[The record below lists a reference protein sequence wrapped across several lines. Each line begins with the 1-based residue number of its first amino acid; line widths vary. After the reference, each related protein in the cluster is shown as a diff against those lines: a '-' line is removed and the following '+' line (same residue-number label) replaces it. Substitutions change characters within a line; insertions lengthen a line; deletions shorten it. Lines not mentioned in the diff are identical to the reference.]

1 MMKKHFLIFGLLC
14 LSLDSTAQDLEKCGL
29 DDNPVLT
36 ENEAVFLN
44 KYFEEYGI
52 DFKGKKVAYVT
63 RPSGTLIRGKKMF
76 FRHVKEWKEGNDRI
90 SAQVETLTEEERKKS
105 GEYDIIITFWVKQFT
120 ERRMRKILRELDEIE
135 HKVDKIRK
143 GFLP

>member
-1 MMKKHFLIFGLLC
+1 MKKYFLIVSLLC
-14 LSLDSTAQDLEKCGL
+14 LSLNSAAQDLEKCGL
-29 DDNPVLT
+29 DNNPFLT

-52 DFKGKKVAYVT
+52 DFKGKKVAFVT
-63 RPSGTLIRGKKMF
+63 GSSGTLIRDKEMF
-76 FRHVKEWKEGNDRI
+76 FRDVKMWNEHNDKI
-90 SAQVETLTEEERKKS
+90 SAQARTLTNEEKKKS